1 MGAFLLVFL
10 FVFFGLDA
18 KVVVGMDRLLTEEC
32 YTNLLKDK
40 RIGLVTNHTAL
51 CKGHKLAAEKLL
63 NSTYKLTAIFAPEH
77 GFLGN
82 YNAEELVKED
92 LYKGV
97 VPVHSLHGQTRRPTK
112 AMFENIDI
120 IIFDI
125 QDIGCRSYTYIS
137 TLFYVMEE
145 AARYKIPVIVTDRPN
160 PIGGLVVDGIGIEE
174 KYQSFIGYIDIPYC
188 HGMTIAELAQYFN
201 SEYKVD
207 CDLTVIPMKGWE
219 RSMKFADTGLIW
231 TPTSPHIPEWDSP
244 LFYTICGVV
253 GQITLVSTG
262 IGYTTPFKV
271 IGAPWI
277 DGEFF
282 AKHLNKEGFP
292 GITFI
297 PCHFK
302 PFFGKFQNE
311 DCGGVRIV
319 ITDSNKVL
327 PVQSQFLI
335 IGMLKSLYPEKFNKA
350 FSGVKKE
357 FFCKIAGTEEVFN
370 VLKNEQYATYKLK
383 SLCQGYRKAF
393 LKKRLS
399 YLLKS
404 YPSGQSQSSL

>member
-32 YTNLLKDK
+32 YTSLLKDK
-40 RIGLVTNHTAL
+40 RIGLVTNHTAI

-160 PIGGLVVDGIGIEE
+160 PIGGLVVDGIGI
-174 KYQSFIGYIDIPYC
+174 
-188 HGMTIAELAQYFN
+188 
-201 SEYKVD
+201 
-207 CDLTVIPMKGWE
+207 
-219 RSMKFADTGLIW
+219 
-231 TPTSPHIPEWDSP
+231 
-244 LFYTICGVV
+244 
-253 GQITLVSTG
+253 
-262 IGYTTPFKV
+262 
-271 IGAPWI
+271 
-277 DGEFF
+277 
-282 AKHLNKEGFP
+282 
-292 GITFI
+292 
-297 PCHFK
+297 
-302 PFFGKFQNE
+302 
-311 DCGGVRIV
+311 
-319 ITDSNKVL
+319 
-327 PVQSQFLI
+327 
-335 IGMLKSLYPEKFNKA
+335 
-350 FSGVKKE
+350 
-357 FFCKIAGTEEVFN
+357 
-370 VLKNEQYATYKLK
+370 
-383 SLCQGYRKAF
+383 
-393 LKKRLS
+393 
-399 YLLKS
+399 
-404 YPSGQSQSSL
+404 